1 MNIKTLAILLAA
13 LVLSAV
19 VVLAADNNLT
29 GIAKP
34 NEVSP
39 VNLSNLNKADPP
51 MDLSAFTGPF
61 FTTVDIKDNGC
72 PYGLDCGGMGDSGG
86 DAGAAAPT

>member
-61 FTTVDIKDNGC
+61 FTTVDIKDTYEC
-72 PYGLDCGGMGDSGG
+72 PYGLDCGGMDSGG
-86 DAGAAAPT
+86 DSGDA